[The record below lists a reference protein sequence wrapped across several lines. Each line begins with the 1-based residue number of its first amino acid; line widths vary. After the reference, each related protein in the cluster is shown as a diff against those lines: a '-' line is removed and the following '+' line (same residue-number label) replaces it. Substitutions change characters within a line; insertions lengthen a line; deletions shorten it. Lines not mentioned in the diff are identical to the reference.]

1 MGSTALGKKIRSW
14 WEDFTGQTSIK
25 MQNKA
30 NMDLA
35 KYQTQVNEDFYNKYS
50 SPEAMMRQY
59 SEAGLNPNLV
69 YGSAGA
75 GQSNVPS
82 FQAPAYHAPL
92 SGSQKFDKML
102 STVSGLMGLVQGVY
116 QTQAAKEAAQQ
127 SAIKT
132 AGDVFDVQNKK
143 LNHDINLFT
152 MGLEGP
158 LNPYYLGHSN
168 KFMEKKGFFN
178 TPNFEYLL
186 SKNQDT
192 PLASYFHAVRSNAIN
207 KLLVP
212 GLSNAA
218 DYGLYYDDHF
228 GHPQKTNIFGT
239 PNLYIR
245 NQSNAMKYQ
254 LMHDLG
260 NKGVYGKLA
269 VSLLNAIL

>member
-14 WEDFTGQTSIK
+14 WEDFTGQTAIK
-25 MQNKA
+25 LQNQA
-30 NMDLA
+30 NLDLA
-35 KYQTQVNEDFYNKYS
+35 KYQSQVNENFYNKYS

-59 SEAGLNPNLV
+59 KEAGLNPNLV

-82 FQAPAYHAPL
+82 FQAPTYHASL
-92 SGSQKFDKML
+92 SGSQKFERML

-143 LNHDINLFT
+143 INHDVNLWT
-152 MGLEGP
+152 MGLSDAYF
-158 LNPYYLGHSN
+158 PYYLGKSN
-168 KFMEKKGFFN
+168 RYNEKKGFFSN
-178 TPNFEYLL
+178 PNYDFLL
-186 SKNQDT
+186 QSSKDT

-228 GHPQKTNIFGT
+228 GHLQKTNIFGT

-245 NQSNAMKYQ
+245 NQSNALKYQ
-254 LMHDLG
+254 LMHELG

-269 VSLLNAIL
+269 VSLLNSIL